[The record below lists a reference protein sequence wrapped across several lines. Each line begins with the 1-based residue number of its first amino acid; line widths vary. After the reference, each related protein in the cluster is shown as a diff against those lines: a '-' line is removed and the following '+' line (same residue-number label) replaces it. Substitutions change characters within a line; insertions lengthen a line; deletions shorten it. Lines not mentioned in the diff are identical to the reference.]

1 MHAERKT
8 PMNPYLGGAL
18 TGVLSIAS
26 VGLAGKYFG
35 ASTTFV
41 RATAFLERF
50 FSPERIAQMPYFLKD
65 GPKLDWQGMF
75 LIGIFLGALASAV
88 ANGTFRFQVVPTS
101 WNVRFGPAWGK
112 RAVAAF
118 IGGAI
123 AMFGA
128 RLADG

>member
-1 MHAERKT
+1 MHAERKK

-18 TGVLSIAS
+18 AGVLSIAS

-41 RATAFLERF
+41 RATAFLERV
-50 FSPERIAQMPYFLKD
+50 FSPERVARMPYFLKD

-75 LIGIFLGALASAV
+75 LIGIFLGALVSSLAT
-88 ANGTFRFQVVPTS
+88 GTFQLQLVPRT
-101 WNVRFGPAWGK
+101 WNVRFGPSWGK
-112 RAVAAF
+112 RAIVAF
-118 IGGAI
+118 VGGAI

>member
-1 MHAERKT
+1 MYAERKK

-18 TGVLSIAS
+18 AGVLSIAS

-50 FSPERIAQMPYFLKD
+50 FSPERIAQMPYFLKE

-75 LIGIFLGALASAV
+75 LIGIFLGALVSAV
-88 ANGTFRFQVVPTS
+88 ATGTFRFQLVPRT

-112 RAVAAF
+112 RAIVAF

>member
-1 MHAERKT
+1 MYAERKT

-18 TGVLSIAS
+18 AGVLSIAS

-41 RATAFLERF
+41 RATAFLERIF
-50 FSPERIAQMPYFLKD
+50 TPERIAQMPYFLKD

-75 LIGIFLGALASAV
+75 LIGIFLGALFSAV